1 MATITFKGTPTTT
14 SGVLPSIGSKVPAFI
29 LTKSDL
35 ADTTQDSFT
44 GKRIVFNIFPSID
57 TGICALS
64 VKRFNKEASSLK
76 NVAVLCI
83 SMDLPFAQSRFC
95 GAEGLKDVITLSAF
109 RSATFGKDFGLTI
122 TNGPLKGLLSR
133 AVVITDENSTVI
145 YTEQVPEIAQEP
157 DYESALKVLK

>member
-1 MATITFKGTPTTT
+1 MSTITFKGTPTTT
-14 SGVLPSIGSKVPAFI
+14 CGTLPSIGSKVPSFV

-35 ADTTQDSFT
+35 TDINQNSFT

-76 NVAVLCI
+76 NVVVLCI
-83 SMDLPFAQSRFC
+83 SMDLPFALSRFC
-95 GAEGLKDVITLSAF
+95 GAEGLNDVITLSAF
-109 RSATFGKDFGLTI
+109 RSGTFGKDFGLTI
-122 TNGPLKGLLSR
+122 TDGPLKGLLSR
-133 AVVITDENSTVI
+133 AVVITDEKGVVS

-157 DYESALKVLK
+157 DYESALKILK

>member
-1 MATITFKGTPTTT
+1 VTIE
-14 SGVLPSIGSKVPAFI
+14 
-29 LTKSDL
+29 
-35 ADTTQDSFT
+35 SFV

-76 NVAVLCI
+76 NTNVLCI

-95 GAEGLKDVITLSAF
+95 GAEGLSDVITLSGF
-109 RSATFGKDFGLTI
+109 RSGTFGKDFGLTI
-122 TNGPLKGLLSR
+122 TDGPLSGLFSR
-133 AVVITDENSTVI
+133 AVIITDENGVVK

-157 DYESALKVLK
+157 DYESALKVLR